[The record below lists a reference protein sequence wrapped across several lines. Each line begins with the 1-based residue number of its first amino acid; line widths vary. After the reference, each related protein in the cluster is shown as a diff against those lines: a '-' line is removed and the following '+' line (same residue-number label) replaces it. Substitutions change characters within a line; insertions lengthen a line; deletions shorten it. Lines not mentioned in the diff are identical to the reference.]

1 MGKNEK
7 LLRTM
12 AMLGM
17 MSSGMDARS
26 SCGSCG
32 LYGVPTTCPKC
43 GRKVCS
49 TCISVQKDMCINC
62 DEVVGLKPL
71 DVVADDAK

>member
-1 MGKNEK
+1 MDKNEK

-17 MSSGMDARS
+17 MYKDTL
-26 SCGSCG
+26 CPSCG
-32 LYGVPTTCPKC
+32 LRGEPTTCPKC
-43 GRKVCS
+43 GRQVCS

-71 DVVADDAK
+71 DEDVSDT

>member
-1 MGKNEK
+1 MHENEK
-7 LLRTM
+7 LLRKLG
-12 AMLGM
+12 MLGL
-17 MSSGMDARS
+17 GLVARS

-62 DEVVGLKPL
+62 DEVVGLKPMG
-71 DVVADDAK
+71 VVVDDDK

>member
-1 MGKNEK
+1 MDKNEK
-7 LLRTM
+7 RARMMVML
-12 AMLGM
+12 LGM
-17 MSSGMDARS
+17 MIPAPK
-26 SCGSCG
+26 CQSCG
-32 LYGVPTTCPKC
+32 LYGDPMVCPKC

-71 DVVADDAK
+71 DEDVSDT